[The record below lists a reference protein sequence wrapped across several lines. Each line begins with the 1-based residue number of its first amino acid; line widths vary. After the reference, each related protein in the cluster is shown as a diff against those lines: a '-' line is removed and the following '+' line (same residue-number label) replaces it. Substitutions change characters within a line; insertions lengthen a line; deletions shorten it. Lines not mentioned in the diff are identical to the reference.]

1 MKIIETKFEG
11 VKILEPSN
19 FADVR
24 GFFMESYNK
33 AIFDQLMGQS
43 IDFVQDN
50 HSHSEKN
57 VLRGLHYQ
65 VAPKM
70 QGKLVRVAQGEVLDV
85 VVDIRK
91 SSPTFGRW
99 FSTILSAENKRQ
111 LWIPPGFAHGFQ
123 VLSSS
128 ADYLYKTTE
137 YYSPVHERSIAW
149 DDNHLAINWRLG
161 DQLLISDKDRTA
173 PAFLL
178 AEYL

>member
-1 MKIIETKFEG
+1 MKVIETKFEG
-11 VKILEPSN
+11 VKILEPN
-19 FADVR
+19 VFADVR

-33 AIFDQLMGQS
+33 TALDQLLGQS
-43 IDFVQDN
+43 LDFVQDN
-50 HSHSEKN
+50 HSHSKKG

-65 VAPKM
+65 VEPKM

-85 VVDIRK
+85 VVDIRQ
-91 SSPTFGRW
+91 SSTTFGHW

-111 LWIPPGFAHGFQ
+111 LWIPPGFAHGFH
-123 VLSSS
+123 VLSNS

-137 YYSPVHERSIAW
+137 YYSHIHERSIAW
-149 DDNHLAINWRLG
+149 NDNCLAINWQLG
-161 DQLLISDKDRTA
+161 DELLVSEKDRTA

>member
-1 MKIIETKFEG
+1 M
-11 VKILEPSN
+11 

-33 AIFDQLMGQS
+33 ATFDELLGKS
-43 IDFVQDN
+43 VDFVQDN
-50 HSHSEKN
+50 HSHSKKG

-65 VAPKM
+65 IAPRM
-70 QGKLVRVAQGEVLDV
+70 QGKLVRVVQGEVLDV

-91 SSPTFGRW
+91 SSATLGDW
-99 FSTILSAENKRQ
+99 FSTILSAENRHQ

-123 VLSSS
+123 VLSDT

-137 YYSPVHERSIAW
+137 FYSPIHERSIAW
-149 DDNHLAINWRLG
+149 DDKHLAIDWPL
-161 DQLLISDKDRTA
+161 SDEPLVSEKDRSA
-173 PAFLL
+173 QAFLL